1 MLLDA
6 GRISFKGKPADILGD
21 HLNHVTVL
29 PITVAIAIAAT
40 ALVLPHSDH
49 LIESSPLRQNFMDW
63 LSSQRTSLSRIQ
75 PLPRHV
81 GRLRPTARIGS
92 PNEV

>member
-21 HLNHVTVL
+21 RLNHITVL
-29 PITVAIAIAAT
+29 PITVAIAAT

-63 LSSQRTSLSRIQ
+63 LSSQRTSRSRIQ

-81 GRLRPTARIGS
+81 GRLSPTARIGS